1 MAEGSKKFLIT
12 TVGIIA
18 VLAVIAGGLWYWF
31 VGRQAAKKEPLPTFL
46 SEEATQ
52 ALETAQ
58 NPAKNVA
65 ETNPFKKEE
74 TNPLLNKYKNPFE

>member
-1 MAEGSKKFLIT
+1 MDTKKLIWII
-12 TVGIIA
+12 VGLA
-18 VLAVIAGGLWYWF
+18 VLALLVAGGWYWF
-31 VGRQAAKKEPLPTFL
+31 IWRQAAKEEPLPTFL

-52 ALETAQ
+52 ALDAAQ
-58 NPAKNVA
+58 NPVKNVA